1 VQLICNSRFVSG
13 INEYQG
19 QWGMH
24 NSKEEIWKRSVPGY
38 LREIGWGGM
47 DWIDLDYDR
56 YQ

>member
-1 VQLICNSRFVSG
+1 VQLICDSRFESA

-24 NSKEEIWKRSVPGY
+24 NNKEEIWKICIRGY

-47 DWIDLDYDR
+47 DWIDLAQDR
-56 YQ
+56 YH